1 MFFLKFFL
9 PIVFLMGFVANI
21 VGLVLIKRQWLTIK
35 KHIISHALLHL
46 AAADLI
52 YLVVMLLIFIEQL
65 MNHIIHPALCKP
77 KFFLDVLSQHVSA
90 WIIVMMSHE
99 RFQAMNRPYEYNSAY
114 DSKTTMW
121 LCVVWL
127 TGTVISAPIAI
138 FTNAIEEPVPFLDES
153 SGEVVVGNSTI
164 LHCGSTWR
172 DPTWKT
178 VYFSSLAITECLIP
192 VSFMTFFYIGVFY
205 NFLQQIKNPRSTLC
219 HINQQRLSAV
229 LGMIVVGFIV
239 SYGPFYTS
247 QMINEF
253 HIFHTHRDT
262 LIYLSLVFQVLT
274 YLNSCLNPI
283 LYSGFTKKFMLIKD
297 LSSNNNAINIQ
308 LNNHHQNGIGDVQAA
323 SISLKAPYVP
333 ANTTTTF
340 ELSSCR
346 DKISTQEV

>member
-1 MFFLKFFL
+1 MLALRIIL
-9 PIVFLMGFVANI
+9 PLLFIGGFTFNVGGLALMGGEWDKI
-21 VGLVLIKRQWLTIK
+21 RQHKVTHFLWNLTI
-35 KHIISHALLHL
+35 
-46 AAADLI
+46 ADLI
-52 YLVVMLLIFIEQL
+52 YLSVMFIMFLEQIL
-65 MNHIIHPALCKP
+65 EQILHPWLCKP